1 MSEKETH
8 MWSKLYHSFVR
19 LNPRSSAYCDS
30 EYDSLLRNSGRVC
43 GVIYRGTTYTK
54 GQAKGHPVQPT
65 MEMLA
70 EKVNEVF
77 KEKNCEKI
85 YLASDE
91 KSIVEFFNKR
101 FPGKVIIN
109 KRMYYDEADVDYCKY
124 NVDGTD
130 ITGDLFY
137 RDNNEYLIGIEYIS
151 SMYLVSKCCCFVGGA
166 CGGTTAVQYI
176 NGNQFENSY
185 IFELGKYGV

>member
-1 MSEKETH
+1 M
-8 MWSKLYHSFVR
+8 
-19 LNPRSSAYCDS
+19 
-30 EYDSLLRNSGRVC
+30 
-43 GVIYRGTTYTK
+43 
-54 GQAKGHPVQPT
+54 
-65 MEMLA
+65 
-70 EKVNEVF
+70 
-77 KEKNCEKI
+77 
-85 YLASDE
+85 ASDE

-151 SMYLVSKCCCFVGGA
+151 SMYLVSKCCCFVGEA

>member
-1 MSEKETH
+1 MIVCFEIA
-8 MWSKLYHSFVR
+8 V
-19 LNPRSSAYCDS
+19 
-30 EYDSLLRNSGRVC
+30 EYE
-43 GVIYRGTTYTK
+43 VI
-54 GQAKGHPVQPT
+54 
-65 MEMLA
+65 
-70 EKVNEVF
+70 

-151 SMYLVSKCCCFVGGA
+151 SM
-166 CGGTTAVQYI
+166 
-176 NGNQFENSY
+176 
-185 IFELGKYGV
+185 